1 MWHIATPFFKM
12 TTPKSLYFLLYRSKI
27 TEGVDVFMEVYSVG
41 ATPSSSGQL
50 GSSPSDVGP
59 AESAH
64 SSVHVDFVTD
74 LAVVPYK
81 QQQFVVSCS
90 QDGVIKYW
98 K

>member
-1 MWHIATPFFKM
+1 M
-12 TTPKSLYFLLYRSKI
+12 
-27 TEGVDVFMEVYSVG
+27 GV
-41 ATPSSSGQL
+41 PSSSPSS
-50 GSSPSDVGP
+50 SSPSPATAQGTQQGGGASGEAGP

-64 SSVHVDFVTD
+64 SSVHVDFITA

-81 QQQFVVSCS
+81 QQQFIVSAS